1 MNDLLQFSSE
11 VKPALANGQP
21 VLALEST
28 VITHGLPWP
37 ENLAI
42 AQAIEQVVREQQVI
56 PATVAV
62 LHGKLQVGLDA
73 KELEELARLGPKA
86 EKCSRR
92 DVPFVLQSGGSA
104 GTTVAA
110 TMMIA
115 ALAGI
120 RVFATGGLGGV
131 HRGASETFD
140 ISADL
145 QELARTAVAVVC
157 AGPKAILDIGLT
169 LEYLETHGVP
179 VIGFQTDQ
187 LPAFYS
193 RDSGFAV
200 DKRLDSAAEIAQIL
214 KIQWALSMAGAV
226 IANPVPREMALD
238 RKTTELAIATAIDE
252 AAEAGISGKKLTP
265 WLLARLEQLTV
276 GKSLLT
282 NQALLLNNA
291 RLGAEIAT
299 ALAAG

>member
-1 MNDLLQFSSE
+1 VNDLLQFSSE
-11 VKPALANGQP
+11 VKQALANGQP

-37 ENLAI
+37 ENLGI

-73 KELEELARLGPKA
+73 KELEALARLGPKA
-86 EKCSRR
+86 EKCSHR
-92 DVPFVLQSGGSA
+92 DLPFVLQASGSG

-115 ALAGI
+115 AMAGI
-120 RVFATGGLGGV
+120 RIFATGGLGGV

-145 QELARTAVAVVC
+145 QELARTPVAVVC

-179 VIGFQTDQ
+179 VIGYQCDL

-200 DKRLDSAAEIAQIL
+200 DKRLDSAAEIAQL
-214 KIQWALSMAGAV
+214 LQIQWALGMAGAV
-226 IANPVPREMALD
+226 VANPVPQEMALD

-252 AAEAGISGKKLTP
+252 AAKGGISGKALTP

-291 RLGAEIAT
+291 RLGAEIAS
-299 ALAAG
+299 ALATG